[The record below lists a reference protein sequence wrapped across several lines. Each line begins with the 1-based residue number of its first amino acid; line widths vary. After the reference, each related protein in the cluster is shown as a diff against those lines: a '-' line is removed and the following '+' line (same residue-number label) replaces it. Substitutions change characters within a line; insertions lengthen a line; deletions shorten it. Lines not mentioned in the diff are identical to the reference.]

1 MKKTGTVIIILT
13 MLCLLLGLSACG
25 GTGKELTGTWETELD
40 VSELLEEYW
49 QEQGISLTVEER
61 LFVQM
66 ELVFR
71 DEGTCSMYFDVA
83 ESRSL
88 AERYFAAVQEDLLRQ
103 VYEKQEAEGISREE
117 TDASFAAIGSSTE
130 AMVGTLL
137 AEPREM
143 LETLLTESESIENG
157 VYRVKDGELFIEQDK
172 KTLKDSTD
180 GLSYVLDG
188 DCLTLYF
195 GEDSLLWTDTDSLQF
210 HRN

>member
-25 GTGKELTGTWETELD
+25 GTDKELTGTWETELD

-66 ELVFR
+66 ELVFG

-83 ESRSL
+83 ESRLL

-180 GLSYVLDG
+180 GLSYALDG

-195 GEDSLLWTDTDSLQF
+195 GEDSLPWTDTDSLQF